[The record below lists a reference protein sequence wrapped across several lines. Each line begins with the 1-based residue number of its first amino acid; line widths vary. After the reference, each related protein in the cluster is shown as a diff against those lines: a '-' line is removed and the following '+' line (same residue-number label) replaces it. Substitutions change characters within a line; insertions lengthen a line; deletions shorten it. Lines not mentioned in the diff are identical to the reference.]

1 MNELA
6 GLLIGFVLTLFI
18 FSYLLGDNPLYK
30 LAVHILVGM
39 SAAYAAIVVV
49 DQVLLPIYR
58 QLQADTSQAASL
70 RWLVPAIFAVLL
82 ILKRLPA
89 IGWLGNSA
97 IALLV
102 GVGAA
107 VALTG
112 AIGGTLIP
120 QIGAFGRLSGNGL
133 SGIGQQTAV
142 AFFTAVT
149 LLSFQFIGRKNKE
162 GEWSQP
168 VWFKGLTHL
177 GRGVLMIT
185 FGALFAGV
193 LNTGIILLSERI
205 AYFLNQF
212 WQLLT

>member
-1 MNELA
+1 MSDLA

-39 SAAYAAIVVV
+39 SAAYAAIVAV

-70 RWLVPAIFAVLL
+70 RWLVPAVFAVLL

-89 IGWLGNSA
+89 IGWLGNST

-112 AIGGTLIP
+112 AVGGTLIP
-120 QIGAFGRLSGNGL
+120 QISAFGQLSNNGTG
-133 SGIGQQTAV
+133 GILQHTAV
-142 AFFTAVT
+142 AFFTAAT
-149 LLSFQFIGRKNKE
+149 LLTFQFVGRKNE
-162 GEWSQP
+162 DGEWRQP
-168 VWFKGLTHL
+168 
-177 GRGVLMIT
+177 
-185 FGALFAGV
+185 
-193 LNTGIILLSERI
+193 
-205 AYFLNQF
+205 
-212 WQLLT
+212 

>member
-1 MNELA
+1 M
-6 GLLIGFVLTLFI
+6 GRCI
-18 FSYLLGDNPLYK
+18 
-30 LAVHILVGM
+30 
-39 SAAYAAIVVV
+39 
-49 DQVLLPIYR
+49 
-58 QLQADTSQAASL
+58 SQISL
-70 RWLVPAIFAVLL
+70 RRSEKTTSSGLAPAGIRRKDSPTAVA

-89 IGWLGNSA
+89 IGWLGNST

-112 AIGGTLIP
+112 AVGGTLIP
-120 QIGAFGRLSGNGL
+120 QIGAFGRLDGGV
-133 SGIGQQTAV
+133 GQQIAI

-149 LLSFQFIGRKNKE
+149 LLSFQFIGRKNEE

-205 AYFLNQF
+205 AYFLNEF

>member
-1 MNELA
+1 MSELA
-6 GLLIGFVLTLFI
+6 GLLIGVVLTLFI

-39 SAAYAAIVVV
+39 SAAYAAIVAV

-58 QLQADTSQAASL
+58 QLQADTSQATSL

-89 IGWLGNSA
+89 IGWLGNST

-112 AIGGTLIP
+112 AVSGTLIP
-120 QIGAFGRLSGNGL
+120 QIEAFGRLDGGV
-133 SGIGQQTAV
+133 GQQIAI

-149 LLSFQFIGRKNKE
+149 LLSFQFIGRKNEE

-205 AYFLNQF
+205 AYFLNEF